1 MKEPLGNDPPPLPPS
16 HRDPTPEETDQIFQE
31 TVIGLNV
38 RGSDNVLQLVMVVVG
53 TLLGAAISY
62 FVSGV
67 PLVGALIGL
76 VVSVLV
82 SGIILMIRGRMRAA
96 KFRNRK

>member
-1 MKEPLGNDPPPLPPS
+1 MNDPNETDPPPLPPS
-16 HRDPTPEETDQIFQE
+16 HRDPTPEEADRIFQE

-53 TLLGAAISY
+53 TLLGAAIAH

-67 PLVGALIGL
+67 PMVGALIGL
-76 VVSVLV
+76 VASVLV
-82 SGIILMIRGRMRAA
+82 SGIVLMVRGRMRAA
-96 KFRNRK
+96 KFRKRK